1 MKVTDKVQFLAV
13 LAAQELSRD
22 STVKIISLMSGHL
35 KTLKPE
41 YSLDYCRNALTSSI
55 ELYVK
60 NSLLIKNKKKD
71 FSSRIKIIIYNFL
84 PTLVRNIFIKIMYR
98 LIRNSLLDQIKL
110 IEDEGILVNYKDI
123 NQIILALKK

>member
-1 MKVTDKVQFLAV
+1 MNLKNTIDRFWNEPQFEK
-13 LAAQELSRD
+13 Q
-22 STVKIISLMSGHL
+22 KIKFINMMSSLL

-55 ELYVK
+55 ELYIK
-60 NSLLIKNKKKD
+60 NSLLVKKKKKD
-71 FSSRIKIIIYNFL
+71 FSSYIKIIIYNFL
-84 PTLVRNIFIKIMYR
+84 PTLIKNIVIKIRYR

-110 IEDEGILVNYKDI
+110 MEKEGILVNYKDI